1 MIIAPVIFL
10 TVATGIASIGETKA
24 LGRVVGK
31 TFAYFL
37 FFLTLALIV
46 GLVVANVI
54 QPGAGMNIDPATL
67 DAGAVAQYEAK
78 AHESTLTGFLLEII
92 PTTFEI
98 GRASCRE
105 GVCQYV

>member
-37 FFLTLALIV
+37 FFSTLALIV

-54 QPGAGMNIDPATL
+54 QPGAGMNIGPEIERALKRRGRKGIVDDTG
-67 DAGAVAQYEAK
+67 DAIRSEERRVGK
-78 AHESTLTGFLLEII
+78 
-92 PTTFEI
+92 
-98 GRASCRE
+98 E
-105 GVCQYV
+105 GVGPCRSRWSPDH

>member
-37 FFLTLALIV
+37 FFSTLALIV

-92 PTTFEI
+92 PTKI
-98 GRASCRE
+98 GRPSGRE
-105 GVCQYV
+105 RVGQYV